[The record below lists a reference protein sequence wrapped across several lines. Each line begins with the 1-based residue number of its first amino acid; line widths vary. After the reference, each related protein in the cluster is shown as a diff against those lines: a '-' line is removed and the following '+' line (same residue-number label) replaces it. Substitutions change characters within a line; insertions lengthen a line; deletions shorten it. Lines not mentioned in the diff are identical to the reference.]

1 MIPVCAHYIPAAVMH
16 RPGSAHTLS
25 RSQARANTRI
35 GPPIDPSIFH
45 SICVKYDQS
54 YHSRVHASELSPS
67 SDKTWVNKKGIAKT
81 GKKRH
86 IHILA
91 FLQGVILHQQ
101 QILKPSVRSMT
112 RWGSYYFLIFCSR
125 PTVSLYCTSAPMASC
140 TARNSCN
147 WPRSKVLTS
156 LA

>member
-1 MIPVCAHYIPAAVMH
+1 MD
-16 RPGSAHTLS
+16 RSGSAHTLS

-35 GPPIDPSIFH
+35 GPPINQSIFH

-54 YHSRVHASELSPS
+54 YHSCVHANRTLSLS

-81 GKKRH
+81 GKIRH

-91 FLQGVILHQQ
+91 FLQGVILHQR
-101 QILKPSVRSMT
+101 QILKPSVRPTT
-112 RWGSYYFLIFCSR
+112 RWGSCYFLIFCSH